1 MKANPIVG
9 QGTSL
14 HQWQTSSHMAELA
27 PISVEQ
33 LVPEGHRAV
42 IIAPHPDDEV
52 LGCGGLLQGL
62 AALGRAIQLIS
73 VTDGSASHPGSR
85 RWSVERLSVVRPQES
100 AQALHRLG
108 LPLHRL
114 KWLRAGFTDSQ
125 VAAREAPLAA
135 FLGRPLK
142 PRGVE

>member
-14 HQWQTSSHMAELA
+14 HQWQTSSPMAELA

-42 IIAPHPDDEV
+42 IIAPHPADEV

-125 VAAREAPLAA
+125 VAAREAQ
-135 FLGRPLK
+135 
-142 PRGVE
+142 

>member
-1 MKANPIVG
+1 
-9 QGTSL
+9 
-14 HQWQTSSHMAELA
+14 
-27 PISVEQ
+27 
-33 LVPEGHRAV
+33 
-42 IIAPHPDDEV
+42 EV

-125 VAAREAPLAA
+125 VAAREAQLAA
-135 FLGRPLK
+135 FIER
-142 PRGVE
+142 